1 MTLYESIL
9 ERLRSQHLGIF
20 QLVNDLQEEDLRE
33 KKENEWS
40 MQEHLVH
47 LAVYQPRFV
56 HRLQDILN
64 QESPEFEPYIPHHDP
79 LFQEYLQMD
88 WYDVWL
94 RLVERRDDLIRVI
107 TALQPSQLQRIGI
120 HARYGKMTLLEWIE
134 FFLLH
139 ESHHTYKIF
148 MLRKQVHQNKL
159 VLE

>member
-1 MTLYESIL
+1 MILYESML

-20 QLVNDLQEEDLRE
+20 QLVKDLEKEDLIE

-64 QESPEFEPYIPHHDP
+64 QKSPEFEPYIPHNDL

-107 TALQPSQLQRIGI
+107 TALQPWQLQRIGI